1 MKDIKIES
9 GINIPEPQKR
19 DLKYPI
25 ASLNIGDSFQF
36 PIEKYA
42 SVNALVRRF
51 QKLSGQSF
59 TLRKSECRCWRTA

>member
-1 MKDIKIES
+1 MTDIKVDK
-9 GINIPEPQKR
+9 GVNIPEPQKR

-25 ASLNIGDSFQF
+25 ASMDVGDSFKF
-36 PIEKYA
+36 PIDKYA

-51 QKLSGQSF
+51 QKISGHSF